1 MTWRVFVQGQMCS
14 EFVVIAGGDSKD
26 VAQVDVAEDDN
37 VIEAS
42 RQIDPISLS
51 ACPFCQGGRGA
62 IG

>member
-1 MTWRVFVQGQMCS
+1 VFGVRCNSRWRQ
-14 EFVVIAGGDSKD
+14 KD

>member
-1 MTWRVFVQGQMCS
+1 MCS
-14 EFVVIAGGDSKD
+14 GLVVIAGGDSKD

-42 RQIDPISLS
+42 RQIDPISVS
-51 ACPFCQGGRGA
+51 ACPFCQGDRGA